1 MLELALPGPATL
13 TALSTLAGVG
23 VLGLFGGS
31 EDDEDDLSRIA
42 QRLDAREDPDA
53 IARKLDDLEAAL
65 DDLAADADLDRHLR
79 NSPDPDA
86 SSVEKAEALS
96 RAVER
101 GQLSVGPGG
110 AGDAE
115 GGAVASAATRL
126 RRERSPSSPAGRQL
140 LDALAAPER
149 TDAAD
154 LEAVLADA
162 TETLDARQA
171 LERGLQPVAE
181 SDGVTPN
188 DARRVRDEL
197 AHVDADVAADV
208 AELAEAAE
216 TGHSTAERRE
226 SERDQLVEAA
236 DSLTAAATDAVDP
249 DVSPDSGRPAAERLG
264 VLADAVDRDELGF
277 TDGESSGGQASSV
290 ATEVRRDARPESP
303 VAKRLLDRLA
313 QPGMG
318 DLRAAL
324 ETAVDH
330 LDSAPTTEDI
340 VDDVDPASVRD
351 LADDVEADLAE
362 TSGPVADA
370 LDDRIDDLRGKLDR
384 ASESNVVF
392 PYAVREELEFYDR
405 TLVSRL
411 DEGAAGPAGGADAAS
426 ATSTGTDSAPGD
438 ADAVADRRA
447 EFEDRYVDGRHDH
460 NHTIPL
466 HFLSLVDDLLDDA
479 EQAASGGD
487 DARADGLVAAADE
500 TLDYVEQLYERT
512 EYSVMLR
519 RLRG

>member
-1 MLELALPGPATL
+1 MFELASPGPA
-13 TALSTLAGVG
+13 ALGALASLAGVG
-23 VLGLFGGS
+23 VLGLFGSS
-31 EDDEDDLSRIA
+31 EDDGDDLSRVA

-79 NSPDPDA
+79 NPPDPDA

-115 GGAVASAATRL
+115 TGAVASAATRL
-126 RRERSPSSPAGRQL
+126 QRERSPSSPAGRQL
-140 LDALAAPER
+140 LDALATPER

-171 LERGLQPVAE
+171 LERGLQPVSE
-181 SDGVTPN
+181 SDGVSPN

-197 AHVDADVAADV
+197 VHVDAEVAADV

-226 SERDQLVEAA
+226 SERDRLVEAT

-249 DVSPDSGRPAAERLG
+249 DVSPESGRPPAERLG
-264 VLADAVDRDELGF
+264 VLADAVDRDEVGF

-330 LDSAPTTEDI
+330 LDTAPTTQDL
-340 VDDVDPASVRD
+340 VDDVDTESVRG
-351 LADDVEADLAE
+351 LADDVEADLVEA
-362 TSGPVADA
+362 SGPVADA

-405 TLVSRL
+405 TLVSSL
-411 DEGAAGPAGGADAAS
+411 DEGAADGASAATTGTGSGPA
-426 ATSTGTDSAPGD
+426 D

-466 HFLSLVDDLLDDA
+466 HFLSLVDDLLEDA
-479 EQAASGGD
+479 EQATAGGD
-487 DARADGLVAAADE
+487 DARADGLVAAADR

>member
-1 MLELALPGPATL
+1 MLELALPGPAAL
-13 TALSTLAGVG
+13 GALSTLAGVG

-31 EDDEDDLSRIA
+31 DDDEDELDRIA
-42 QRLDAREDPDA
+42 QRLDARADPAA
-53 IARKLDDLEAAL
+53 IARKLDDLKAAL

-79 NSPDPDA
+79 SPPEPDA

-101 GQLSVGPGG
+101 GQLSMGPGS
-110 AGDAE
+110 AGD
-115 GGAVASAATRL
+115 GGGTVASAATRL
-126 RRERSPSSPAGRQL
+126 QRERSPSSPAGRQL

-149 TDAAD
+149 TDADD
-154 LEAVLADA
+154 LEAALADA
-162 TETLDARQA
+162 TEALDDRQA
-171 LERGLQPVAE
+171 LERGLQPVSGAG
-181 SDGVTPN
+181 DVTPN

-197 AHVDADVAADV
+197 AHLDAEVAADV
-208 AELAEAAE
+208 VALAEAAE

-226 SERDQLVEAA
+226 SERDRLVEAA
-236 DSLTAAATDAVDP
+236 DSLTAAASDAVDP
-249 DVSPDSGRPAAERLG
+249 DVSPDSGRPPAERLG

-277 TDGESSGGQASSV
+277 TDGESSGGQAASV
-290 ATEVRRDARPESP
+290 ATEVRREARPESP
-303 VAKRLLDRLA
+303 VAKRLLDRLS

-330 LDSAPTTEDI
+330 LDTAPTTEDI
-340 VDDVDPASVRD
+340 VDDVDPEAVRE
-351 LADDVEADLAE
+351 LADDVESDLAAA
-362 TSGPVADA
+362 SGPVADA
-370 LDDRIDDLRGKLDR
+370 LDERIEDLRGTLDR

-411 DEGAAGPAGGADAAS
+411 DEGAAGAPS
-426 ATSTGTDSAPGD
+426 ATSTGTGSGPAD
-438 ADAVADRRA
+438 ADAVADRRT

-466 HFLSLVDDLLDDA
+466 HFLSLVDDLLADA
-479 EQAASGGD
+479 ERA
-487 DARADGLVAAADE
+487 ADGGEDSRATGLVEAADE

-519 RLRG
+519 QLRG